1 MKFRSNNIITIIR
14 LWLYYNVVV
23 NRFFKEQ
30 FLKDSLNNNQFNDPE
45 LREWIDAI
53 ENIINE
59 HGNERAS
66 FILEKLASK
75 LTESGTIPNYNLTTP
90 FRNSIPVSEE
100 AKMPGDLFMERRI
113 RSLIRWNALVMVLR
127 ANKSNDDLGG
137 HIATFSS
144 AATLY
149 DVGFNYFF
157 QGSKNDQEDLIYFQ
171 GHSSPGIYARSF
183 LEGYLSEEDLD
194 NFRREVDK
202 PGISSYPHPWLM
214 PEYWQFPTVS
224 MGLGPIMGIYQANIM
239 RYLSARGL
247 APRNNRKVWVFCGDG
262 EMDEPESKGAIGLAG
277 RERLENLIFVI
288 NCNLQRLDGPVR
300 GNNKIIHELER
311 EFRGSGWNVI
321 KVVWGRLWDPILA
334 RDKEGKLQAL
344 MDAVVD
350 GELQNFKAKGGAYTR
365 EKFFGKDPDV
375 LEMVD
380 DLTDED
386 IYKLNRG
393 GHDPYKV
400 YAAYHKAV
408 NSTGAPTV
416 ILALTTKGYGTG
428 SREADNTTHQIK
440 KLTLDNIKS
449 FRDKFDIPVS
459 DEDIE
464 KLPYVKPS
472 KGSSEIQYLLKTRE
486 KLGGPIPR
494 RRQHTKKLPMPSAS
508 IFDKYT
514 SSSGKKKISS
524 TMSFV
529 RMMTDVIKDKKIGQ
543 HIVPIVPDEAR
554 TFGME
559 GLFRQIGIYSSEG
572 QKYQPE
578 DADQVMWYKES
589 KDGVMLEEGITEAG
603 AFSAWIALATAYSN
617 YDLPMIPIY
626 LFYSMFGFQR
636 IHDLAWAAGD
646 SQAKGFLIGAT
657 SGRTT
662 LNGEGLQHQ
671 DGHSHIFSSTIP
683 NCLSY
688 DPAYAYELAVI
699 FKHGIKKM
707 YVDLENYYYYITVTN
722 ENYIQPAQPKGSEK
736 GIIQGL
742 YKLIPNNKPQVILI
756 GSGSILNESIK
767 AQGVLKSIGII
778 SEVWSA
784 TSFNMLRKDG
794 METHRYNEMNPST
807 SPKLS
812 YVEECLPNEQI
823 PVIASTDYMRA
834 YPEQIR
840 KYIKA
845 PFYTLGTDG
854 YGRSDSRQKLREFF
868 EIDSNNIARAAVYAL
883 FKNNSLTK
891 TEVLKIYK
899 KLKVNS
905 MKPHPWEV

>member
-1 MKFRSNNIITIIR
+1 MQHLNDDLELQEWLDALKNIIA
-14 LWLYYNVVV
+14 
-23 NRFFKEQ
+23 E
-30 FLKDSLNNNQFNDPE
+30 DGND
-45 LREWIDAI
+45 
-53 ENIINE
+53 
-59 HGNERAS
+59 RAS
-66 FILEKLASK
+66 FILGKLASK

-127 ANKSNDDLGG
+127 ANKSDDELGG

-144 AATLY
+144 SATLY

-157 QGSKNDQEDLIYFQ
+157 QGSQKGQEDLIYFQ

-183 LEGYLSEEDLD
+183 LEGYFSEEDLD

-277 RERLENLIFVI
+277 RERLENLIFVV

-334 RDKEGKLQAL
+334 RDTEGKLQEL

-365 EKFFGKDPDV
+365 EKFFGQNPDV
-375 LEMVD
+375 LEMVE

-408 NSTGAPTV
+408 NSKGAPTV

-428 SREADNTTHQIK
+428 SREADNTTHQVK
-440 KLTLDNIKS
+440 KLTLENIKS
-449 FRDKFDIPVS
+449 FRDKFDIPVL
-459 DEDIE
+459 DDDIE
-464 KLPYVKPS
+464 KLPYVRPAKDSP
-472 KGSSEIQYLLKTRE
+472 EIQYLLKQRE
-486 KLGGPIPR
+486 ALGGPIPR
-494 RRQHTKKLPMPSAS
+494 RRQHTRKLAMPDPT
-508 IFDKYT
+508 IFNKYAAG
-514 SSSGKKKISS
+514 SDGKEISS

-529 RMMTDVIKDKKIGQ
+529 RMMTDVIKDKAIGE

-572 QKYQPE
+572 QKYKPE

-589 KDGVMLEEGITEAG
+589 KDGVMLEEGINEAG

-617 YDLPMIPIY
+617 YDLPMVPIY

-671 DGHSHIFSSTIP
+671 DGHSHLFSATIP

-699 FKHGIKKM
+699 FQHGIQKM
-707 YVDLENYYYYITVTN
+707 FVDLENYYYYITVTN
-722 ENYIQPAQPKGSEK
+722 ENYKQPPKPQGSEE
-736 GIIQGL
+736 GIIKGMYQIIE
-742 YKLIPNNKPQVILI
+742 KKDHQVILL
-756 GSGSILNESIK
+756 GSGSILNESVK
-767 AQGVLKSIGII
+767 AVEILSSIGIAA
-778 SEVWSA
+778 EVWSV

-794 METHRYNEMNPST
+794 IDKQRFNELHPDAT
-807 SPKLS
+807 SKRS
-812 YVEECLPNEQI
+812 YVEECLSDASI

-840 KYIKA
+840 GYIKA

-854 YGRSDSRQKLREFF
+854 YGRSDSREKLREFF
-868 EIDSNNIARAAVYAL
+868 EIDANNIARMASYAL
-883 FKNNSLTK
+883 FKKGSMTK
-891 TEVLKIYK
+891 AEINKIYK
-899 KLKVNS
+899 KLNVDPS
-905 MKPHPWEV
+905 KPNPWEV